1 MNDMGINWNDGHK
14 VIGSRK
20 EEKKREM
27 RTGERERERERNWCA
42 NVPRVVVSFFLFV
55 LRLFIYTE
63 S

>member
-27 RTGERERERERNWCA
+27 RTGERERERE
-42 NVPRVVVSFFLFV
+42 S
-55 LRLFIYTE
+55 
-63 S
+63 